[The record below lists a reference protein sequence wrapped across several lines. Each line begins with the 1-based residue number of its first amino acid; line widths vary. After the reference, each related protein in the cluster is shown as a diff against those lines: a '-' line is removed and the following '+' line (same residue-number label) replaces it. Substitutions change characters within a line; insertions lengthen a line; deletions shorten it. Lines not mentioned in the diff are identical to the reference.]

1 MTSNTTLTLTGGRF
15 LEYDGG
21 KVRDIEE
28 VIESIKNALK
38 V

>member
-1 MTSNTTLTLTGGRF
+1 MTLNTTLTLTGGRF

-28 VIESIKNALK
+28 FIERIRDALK